1 MEYIKQK
8 AKSNK
13 MNKNKKLG
21 LNERMKRYVHYDW
34 GVHESDS
41 KWHKKGDLNYLKSR
55 MFDITIRY
63 PTGTM
68 EHEIE
73 KLRNFVINSLS
84 WVDYYSIGIEGDN
97 DHESTHL
104 HIRITVN
111 EMMTVAHVKAKF
123 ADVTDDDRCVL
134 VNHENI
140 SFKVDSVSR
149 NEMPNKTPMLHHA
162 YPLKN
167 AAYGKR
173 VQDITPECYNNGV
186 TTWTNLFDGER
197 DATET
202 EKEKWAWHRE
212 MFASLL
218 FEAEKKNKNK
228 APYQINSGNAIRL
241 AQTYANEN
249 NMEWSKE
256 THVNVLAT
264 MCADKHGEKRY
275 TLSSTFVGRTI
286 LEDLDNQKDNENY
299 KCMVEDALN
308 LKFALNKIKMDK
320 LRAKAAA
327 GGVTVTT
334 RAKNAT
340 IKALQMQNKALVTE
354 QQELNEKIKSLE
366 EEMKKQN
373 SDSNQKMMRLYENN
387 KRCNTTMTR
396 LKGELRERNEELAIA
411 VMEIED
417 THPMKRSSEWIT
429 LGNKEVWGYD
439 TSVME
444 DFEKTKKRFV
454 EEWRK
459 KPHFKL
465 EYDKKRKIQT
475 PTIVEQ
481 SKRPKVEKEE
491 HENLHKCDK
500 CDDCGVQERAGCA
513 EDQGLPLYMPHK

>member
-1 MEYIKQK
+1 MSGICGILFTLWIYINNSKMEYIKQK

-34 GVHESDS
+34 GVHEKDS
-41 KWHKKGDLNYLKSR
+41 IWHKKGDLNYLKSR
-55 MFDITIRY
+55 MFDITVKY
-63 PTGTM
+63 PNGTR

-84 WVDYYSIGIEGDN
+84 WIDYYSIGIEGDD
-97 DHESTHL
+97 DHESTHM

-111 EMMTVAHVKAKF
+111 EMTTVADVKAKF
-123 ADVTDDDRCVL
+123 AEVRDDDRCVV
-134 VNHENI
+134 VNLENI

-212 MFASLL
+212 MFASML
-218 FEAEKKNKNK
+218 FEAEKKKKNK
-228 APYQINSGNAIRL
+228 TPYQINSGNAIQL
-241 AQTYANEN
+241 AQNYAKDN
-249 NMEWSKE
+249 NMVWSKE

-264 MCADKHGEKRY
+264 MCTDEHGEKRY

-308 LKFALNKIKMDK
+308 LKFALNKIKMEK

-327 GGVTVTT
+327 GGATVSTT
-334 RAKNAT
+334 AKNAT
-340 IKALQMQNKALVTE
+340 IKALKMQNKALVTE
-354 QQELNEKIKSLE
+354 QQKLHEKIKLLE
-366 EEMKKQN
+366 DTITKQN
-373 SDSNQKMMRLYENN
+373 TDISKLKEGNVKKHQTMDALKKDLDIRTKELFASIWDALPEPEKIGPRVIPLHDRMHYTERANYKFSNERTRAKFQETTIEKWRN
-387 KRCNTTMTR
+387 KRNPTPSTQTIVGTPLKRARASGDKDEERIKR
-396 LKGELRERNEELAIA
+396 LKA
-411 VMEIED
+411 VESRM
-417 THPMKRSSEWIT
+417 
-429 LGNKEVWGYD
+429 
-439 TSVME
+439 
-444 DFEKTKKRFV
+444 
-454 EEWRK
+454 
-459 KPHFKL
+459 
-465 EYDKKRKIQT
+465 
-475 PTIVEQ
+475 
-481 SKRPKVEKEE
+481 
-491 HENLHKCDK
+491 
-500 CDDCGVQERAGCA
+500 
-513 EDQGLPLYMPHK
+513 